1 MSTYDGITQAASLFG
16 LESILI
22 RPVRLIADFYAQV
35 TFEEKH
41 EDTLEITQQP
51 VEVGARITD
60 HSYSL
65 PAQVTITCAW
75 SNSPSLSSLLGGFAS
90 TVVNSGVQ
98 AGIASLTSGNNLG
111 QVKQIYA
118 NLLALQKSR
127 VPFEVVTGKRSYK
140 NMLVKSLTT
149 TTDRET
155 ENSLVVVASLQEV
168 ILVNVTTVAFK
179 TPTEAQKN
187 PEITD
192 NYSNEGTKTLAPAPT
207 YNAGAGRG
215 SINPALVNGG

>member
-1 MSTYDGITQAASLFG
+1 MATSDGIVQAAQLFG
-16 LESILI
+16 LESILV

-41 EDTLEITQQP
+41 EDSLEITQQP
-51 VEVGARITD
+51 VEVGAKITD
-60 HSYSL
+60 HSYAL
-65 PAQVTITCAW
+65 PAQLTITCSW
-75 SNSPSLSSLLGGFAS
+75 SNSPSLSSLLGGFAT

-98 AGIASLTSGNNLG
+98 AGISSLTSGNNLG
-111 QVKQIYA
+111 QVKQVYA

-140 NMLVKSLTT
+140 NMLVKTLST

-155 ENSLVVVASLQEV
+155 ENALLVTATFQEV

-179 TPTEAQKN
+179 TPTESQKN

-192 NYSNEGTKTLAPAPT
+192 NYSHEGTKNLGPAPS

-215 SINPALVNGG
+215 SINPTFVNGG